1 MSETATTSALDALWS
16 ALYSILMPP
25 FLQHHTRDPDASFG
39 IFAIGNVERMAQ
51 TFVWYTVTGLAAYA
65 LTVMWFGKRGV
76 ARFTYALPIE
86 EPGANASFLGGLKY
100 MLPKSFF
107 THPSFKID
115 MLWMPFSWVLN
126 FFGLLGVTLGAG
138 AVQGW
143 LVRQLGHS
151 SLTIP
156 DSGLVVAFQVVVV
169 LVARDIGRFA
179 WHYQGHVV
187 PFFWEFHKGHHSAE
201 VLHPFGVR
209 THPVDMFIRNTYTAV
224 GAGLISGTVFYVL
237 GMEYSLT
244 AASFVATALA
254 FLVLLEQF
262 EHSHVSISFG
272 KTLDRFFYAPYMHH
286 FHHGALPQ
294 HMNVNLGITGGLTL
308 WDYLVGTLYRP
319 KQGEPIVWGS
329 TMEELGENNPHR
341 TLRGFFFGPFVAAF
355 QTLRR
360 RNRLTETASATGAVT
375 G

>member
-1 MSETATTSALDALWS
+1 MSETATTSAWDAITDAL
-16 ALYSILMPP
+16 YNIFMPP
-25 FLQHHTRDPDASFG
+25 FLLHHTRDPEATFG
-39 IFAIGNVERMAQ
+39 IFAITNVERMAQ
-51 TFVWYTVTGLAAYA
+51 TFVWYTAVGFLAYA
-65 LTVMWFGKRGV
+65 LTVMWLGRKGV
-76 ARFTYALPIE
+76 ARFSYALPIE
-86 EPGANASFLGGLKY
+86 EPGEKVSFLDGFKY

-107 THPSFKID
+107 THPSFKFD

-143 LVRQLGHS
+143 LVRQFGHS
-151 SLTIP
+151 PLTIQ
-156 DSGLVVAFQVVVV
+156 DSGFVVAFQVVVV

-179 WHYQGHVV
+179 WHWQGHKI

-224 GAGLISGTVFYVL
+224 GAGLMSGALFYAL
-237 GMEYSLT
+237 GMDYSVAT
-244 AASFVATALA
+244 GSYVATALA

-262 EHSHVSISFG
+262 EHSHVTISFG

-294 HMNVNLGITGGLTL
+294 HMDINLGITGGLTL
-308 WDYLVGTLYRP
+308 WDRLAGTLYWP
-319 KQGEPIVWGS
+319 KEGEPIVWGS
-329 TMEELGENNPHR
+329 TMQELGENNPHR
-341 TLRGFFFGPFVAAF
+341 TLRGFFFGPFIAAF

-360 RNRLTETASATGAVT
+360 RDRVGETAPATEAVT

>member
-1 MSETATTSALDALWS
+1 MSETATTSALDAITS

-25 FLQHHTRDPDASFG
+25 FLQHHARDPDASFG
-39 IFAIGNVERMAQ
+39 IFAIGNIERMAQ
-51 TFVWYTVTGLAAYA
+51 TFVWYTVMGLAAYA
-65 LTVMWFGKRGV
+65 LTVMWFGRRGV
-76 ARFTYALPIE
+76 ARFSYALPIE
-86 EPGANASFLGGLKY
+86 EPGPSVSLLGGLKY

-143 LVRQLGHS
+143 LVRQFGHS
-151 SLTIP
+151 PLTIP
-156 DSGLVVAFQVVVV
+156 DTGFVVAFQVAVV

-179 WHYQGHVV
+179 WHYQAHLV

-224 GAGLISGTVFYVL
+224 GAALIGGALFYVL
-237 GMEYSLT
+237 GMAYSVT
-244 AASFVATALA
+244 AASYVATALA

-308 WDYLVGTLYRP
+308 WDYLVGTLYWP

-341 TLRGFFFGPFVAAF
+341 TLRGFFFGPFIAAF

-360 RNRLTETASATGAVT
+360 RNRVSETAPARGVIA